1 MNKVNL
7 VLRKQAKEI
16 LWSLFLGINS
26 AVYLSSNPKNNAD
39 VFLTP
44 KNNAYMYFFNPK
56 NNPQFEQPSPK
67 KTTTICPV
75 SDPKK

>member
-1 MNKVNL
+1 M
-7 VLRKQAKEI
+7 

-44 KNNAYMYFFNPK
+44 KNNAYFFNPK
-56 NNPQFEQPSPK
+56 NNPQFEQPPQK
-67 KTTTICPV
+67 KQFVQFQTQKSNTSIPV
-75 SDPKK
+75 EFF

>member
-1 MNKVNL
+1 M
-7 VLRKQAKEI
+7 ESI
-16 LWSLFLGINS
+16 FGINS

-44 KNNAYMYFFNPK
+44 KNNAYFFNPK
-56 NNPQFEQPSPK
+56 NNPQFEQRPPK
-67 KTTTICPV
+67 ETICPI